1 MIKKFLL
8 WVLAASVMASGM
20 AGGITVNAEENT
32 KATPTV
38 IFKDDFSWATAAG
51 QDAGTVDAN
60 KSANEWFSGG
70 YFINNTTAEIAN
82 RPNRFLA
89 VTDTIGGN
97 TLKRDYSGGTLSSV
111 AQRLGRT
118 LKDENAINVGTTAKQ
133 IYYISWN
140 QYVGKNLGFA
150 EMSGPSDYSFDA
162 CMLDIMNRT
171 GAGICRINNTLR
183 PFVSNYYSGTIIYP
197 TVSIEKGNWYK
208 MVMRIEANPSAENDK
223 MSLKVYPIADK
234 FKGDWDGSVEWNG
247 SSTYST
253 VNYHFRA
260 SQTTDGK
267 ADLGI
272 SDVFGERFSA
282 ETDVSA
288 LMDAENKVLNAYNN
302 PTNDTC
308 SQAEA
313 ALSEIS
319 DTSKAYQLLN
329 EELTVAKAN
338 IPNTPVL
345 TEVSIEGKMDIA
357 CARLYAICRYE
368 NETGEAEYQWLK
380 DGVEISG
387 ETKAYYDT
395 TIDDIGHDISVTARY
410 NGVSKTSLAVKV
422 SNTNYVLADETTIEK
437 DIKAPSYQNGFAT
450 GWKSASGY
458 NIEEANDITNAT
470 AVTNNM
476 IEFEGR
482 QANNNTYIRQLSTP
496 IDTNGNKVYYIKW
509 KQKVSTPIANYT
521 SYQRI
526 DFSDNDGSGLN
537 FGFVKPA
544 AQAQYYGYA
553 NGESTTDNLWTNDVY
568 NFVVRIDTSGE
579 DLKDNIYYKVYRD
592 NDNIKEPA
600 GWSYSKEGITIA
612 KPYLTNIYLYSHHC
626 SVNTFGGLKIEVYD
640 SSNQYKDLYDVVV
653 KITGAQTKQEL
664 ENIDLRVINDDNL
677 KKKLSTL
684 IAERTAAILTET
696 AEHDQTKEKIDEAV
710 QAVAALEEGTLK
722 NQLTEKLN
730 LLIQEIAG
738 EYAEQYLQKAEESKK
753 LSDAEQSKL
762 WIDSVSDVALKAALA
777 DRYAKLMQFID
788 STIPKIGNI
797 TIRGDAIIG
806 GTLIAEFTYSEN
818 ECENDKEP
826 IFKWYRDNVL
836 IAQTKDYTVTVD
848 DFGKTLK
855 AEITPVN
862 NADKVGNA
870 AFVEILIPQNINVC
884 YEDFDYEPG
893 TPVKNIRELN
903 SADALKGFSGGWL
916 INSKADIWSAKQI
929 ENEAVVVTD
938 YNTISIPGNSTNYY
952 MRKMQQPIK
961 ADGDDCYY
969 ISWLMSGFIP
979 ASAGTQSQKLEFG
992 TSDGEYT
999 PIMIGMIHQNGADNL
1014 IPFIKVNN
1022 MGIVYGSESIEPN
1035 KIYRFAAMIKMTG
1048 DKDAISLKVY
1058 PLEGTPKSKW
1068 DATISVALNP
1078 AVLDRLNFTC
1088 NNGDASYNVEYGD
1101 LKVQRYS
1108 RESMDIFEKLSAEL
1122 AKAEEEYN
1130 EQMLAE
1136 VKERLN
1142 EMVDGIC
1149 RSELTE
1155 RISKLESKI
1164 EIEKNTRVK
1173 IEQIITALEN
1183 TDITE
1188 SKYNEIMEQCKS
1200 VEELINLL
1208 YSVDSKNNYLSKL
1221 NEIYSKLY
1229 YVEISKNSI
1238 TDDFS
1243 TYQDGQVLSDDWF
1256 LDNELTQSANAIEV
1270 VNGCVNLTQNSIFR
1284 KIPEVD
1290 LNLYTWYMD
1299 ADYSGDNA
1307 EFQIGDMNIKV
1318 SNDRI
1323 SCVLNEESVCET
1335 GFKSNG
1341 KLILEAD
1348 NEGMFIRNSEEEL
1361 YIEWQKEQIIKLGI
1375 MKGSVI
1381 KKLTCQ
1387 SVRKEINDDIRNT
1400 VSAAQSLQYGDI
1412 LFAQSRV
1419 ACLPETIVKFVYS
1432 QKTEYLLEENKKLI
1446 PRITSISVSG
1456 SDYPGGVLKLS
1467 YVMEDRGQN
1476 KAEPQIEWRYGT
1488 QTLSGSD
1495 VFKIPSNTAGTVT
1508 VTVTP
1513 KNLFGIEGI
1522 PSSKSINIKRTN
1534 VSSGGGGGG
1543 GGSVST
1549 PVKNPTVTDKSNA
1562 ASEYIFLDIANHWA
1576 KASIEE
1582 LYSRGIVKG
1591 VENEFFYPD
1600 KSVTRAEFA
1609 QMISNIIDSEDS
1621 GSVYFSD
1628 VYENDWYYRAIKKV
1642 ALCGMMVGNNQE
1654 FNPNDEIT
1662 REEIAVASYRLFRY
1676 LNCSSE
1682 VGEAIEFADK
1692 SEISLWAVDFVDNCS
1707 KIRMMSGMDN
1717 NCFMPKKTATRAEA
1731 ATIICRILNCN

>member
-1 MIKKFLL
+1 MENKLIAFFLSSFIIMQSAL
-8 WVLAASVMASGM
+8 TPLG
-20 AGGITVNAEENT
+20 VNALEAEKKPVFKEDFVGDVGTDFMQYDENKT
-32 KATPTV
+32 GNDYFTGGFLVEGTSTPWR
-38 IFKDDFSWATAAG
+38 D
-51 QDAGTVDAN
+51 
-60 KSANEWFSGG
+60 
-70 YFINNTTAEIAN
+70 
-82 RPNRFLA
+82 NRFEI
-89 VTDTIGGN
+89 IGVGEEHAIKRSYSTN
-97 TLKRDYSGGTLSSV
+97 TLANV
-111 AQRLGRT
+111 PQRPTRT
-118 LKDENAINVGTTAKQ
+118 LKNPI
-133 IYYISWN
+133 
-140 QYVGKNLGFA
+140 
-150 EMSGPSDYSFDA
+150 
-162 CMLDIMNRT
+162 
-171 GAGICRINNTLR
+171 TL
-183 PFVSNYYSGTIIYP
+183 
-197 TVSIEKGNWYK
+197 
-208 MVMRIEANPSAENDK
+208 NPE
-223 MSLKVYPIADK
+223 
-234 FKGDWDGSVEWNG
+234 
-247 SSTYST
+247 
-253 VNYHFRA
+253 
-260 SQTTDGK
+260 QTT
-267 ADLGI
+267 
-272 SDVFGERFSA
+272 
-282 ETDVSA
+282 
-288 LMDAENKVLNAYNN
+288 
-302 PTNDTC
+302 
-308 SQAEA
+308 
-313 ALSEIS
+313 
-319 DTSKAYQLLN
+319 
-329 EELTVAKAN
+329 
-338 IPNTPVL
+338 
-345 TEVSIEGKMDIA
+345 
-357 CARLYAICRYE
+357 
-368 NETGEAEYQWLK
+368 
-380 DGVEISG
+380 
-387 ETKAYYDT
+387 
-395 TIDDIGHDISVTARY
+395 
-410 NGVSKTSLAVKV
+410 
-422 SNTNYVLADETTIEK
+422 
-437 DIKAPSYQNGFAT
+437 
-450 GWKSASGY
+450 
-458 NIEEANDITNAT
+458 
-470 AVTNNM
+470 
-476 IEFEGR
+476 
-482 QANNNTYIRQLSTP
+482 
-496 IDTNGNKVYYIKW
+496 VYYIKW
-509 KQKVSTPIANYT
+509 KQYLGE
-521 SYQRI
+521 
-526 DFSDNDGSGLN
+526 NDGFYLMQIPTSGSAVN
-537 FGFVKPA
+537 FDALMLDLGMRAGAGFA
-544 AQAQYYGYA
+544 ANSDGKTVPFISYYTGDSNIVFGTNEILPGVWYNMILKIEA
-553 NGESTTDNLWTNDVY
+553 SSDSSDKMSLAIYPETEEFNGEYQLTKEY
-568 NFVVRIDTSGE
+568 NSSI
-579 DLKDNIYYKVYRD
+579 
-592 NDNIKEPA
+592 
-600 GWSYSKEGITIA
+600 SYSKVSYHFRASNSKEQKADMAISGAVCEAYDLQEAESEELVNKAKQSVYVNSSTAKADLISAKEKVDTLESGILKSILNCKIA
-612 KPYLTNIYLYSHHC
+612 ELDTRNSIFAELDRFAENLDVKNYESALT
-626 SVNTFGGLKIEVYD
+626 VAEA
-640 SSNQYKDLYDVVV
+640 SSAQYKSEYMAIINQYKDLYDVVV

-664 ENIDLRVINDDNL
+664 ENIDLSVINDDNL

-684 IAERTAAILTET
+684 IAERTAVILTET
-696 AEHDQTKEKIDEAV
+696 AEHDKTKEKIDEAV

-730 LLIQEIAG
+730 LLIQDIAG

-788 STIPKIGNI
+788 STIPKIGDI
-797 TIRGDAIIG
+797 TIKGDAIIG

-818 ECENDKEP
+818 ECENDKGP

-836 IAQTKDYTVTVD
+836 IAQTKNYTVTAD
-848 DFGKTLK
+848 DLGKTLK

-862 NADKVGNA
+862 NADKIGNA
-870 AFVEILIPQNINVC
+870 AFAEILIPQNINVC
-884 YEDFDYEPG
+884 YEDFDYEPN

-916 INSKADIWSAKQI
+916 IGSKADIGSAKQI

-938 YNTISIPGNSTNYY
+938 HNTISIPGNSTNYY

-1173 IEQIITALEN
+1173 IEQVITALEN

-1188 SKYNEIMEQCKS
+1188 SKYNEIMEECKS

-1361 YIEWQKEQIIKLGI
+1361 YIEWQKEQIIKLGV
-1375 MKGSVI
+1375 MKGSII

-1387 SVRKEINDDIRNT
+1387 SVRKEINDDIRNA

-1419 ACLPETIVKFVYS
+1419 ACLPETIIKFVYS

-1446 PRITSISVSG
+1446 PKITSIAVSG
-1456 SDYPGGVLKLS
+1456 SDYSGGMLKLS
-1467 YVMEDRGQN
+1467 YIMEDRGQN
-1476 KAEPQIEWRYGT
+1476 KAEPKIEWRYGAQILT
-1488 QTLSGSD
+1488 DSD
-1495 VFKIPSNTAGTVT
+1495 VFKIPSNTSGTVT

-1522 PSSKSINIKRTN
+1522 PSSKSVSIKNTN
-1534 VSSGGGGGG
+1534 VYSGGGGGGG

-1549 PVKNPTVTDKSNA
+1549 PVKKPAVTDKPNA
-1562 ASEYIFLDIANHWA
+1562 APEYIFLDITNHWA
-1576 KASIEE
+1576 KASIED
-1582 LYSRGIVKG
+1582 LYSKGIVKG

-1609 QMISNIIDSEDS
+1609 QMISNIIDCEDNNH
-1621 GSVYFSD
+1621 VYFSD
-1628 VYENDWYYRAIKKV
+1628 VHANDWYYRAIERV
-1642 ALCGMMVGNNQE
+1642 ALCGIMIGSNQK